1 MTEKAN
7 ILFVDDER
15 QVLIALRALFRSQY
29 QVFIAESGEAA
40 LDIIHQ
46 EPIHV
51 IVSDQRMPQMLGHE
65 LLRQAKKIRPSAVRL
80 LLTGYSDLSAIMHS
94 INEGEVFRFINKPW
108 DNTEIRSTIGNAVT
122 IALDTI
128 DSVPELFEETPDD
141 EHSAELELPQI
152 QGVGILVMDEA
163 PDVISQVKSLPQ
175 NDKSVYT
182 AQNIED
188 ALELLAEEEIGVIIT
203 DMTLDGEDTTEFI
216 KLLKQQYPLIM
227 TVVLT
232 DAFDSEIAVDLINE
246 GRIYRFL
253 RKPIADDVLHI
264 SIQNGL
270 RFYQAN
276 KDNPKLVQ
284 RQQVEAIKIIR
295 NPSLAQ
301 KVVGRFKSLRSR
313 FSWGR

>member
-1 MTEKAN
+1 MTEKPN
-7 ILFVDDER
+7 VLFVDDEK

-40 LDIIHQ
+40 LDIIRR

-65 LLRQAKKIRPSAVRL
+65 LLRQAKKLRPSAVRL
-80 LLTGYSDLSAIMHS
+80 LLTGYSDLSAIIHS

-108 DNTEIRSTIGNAVT
+108 DNTEIRSTIGNAVS
-122 IALDTI
+122 IALDTV
-128 DSVPELFEETPDD
+128 DSVPVLGEDTPGAGDATD
-141 EHSAELELPQI
+141 MAFPLDLE
-152 QGVGILVMDEA
+152 VGILLMDDA
-163 PDVISQVKSLPQ
+163 PDMISQVKGLYQ
-175 NDKSVYT
+175 QDKPIHT

-188 ALELLAEEEIGVIIT
+188 ALELLAQEEIGVIIT
-203 DMTLDGEDTTEFI
+203 DVTIDGEDTTEFI

-227 TVVLT
+227 TIVLT
-232 DAFDSEIAVDLINE
+232 DAFDSQTAVDLINQ

-253 RKPIADDVLHI
+253 RKPIADSLLGT
-264 SIQNGL
+264 SIRNGL
-270 RFYQAN
+270 QFYQAN
-276 KDNPKLVQ
+276 KENPKLVQ
-284 RQQVEAIKIIR
+284 QQQVEALKIVR

-301 KVVGRFKSLRSR
+301 KVIGRFKSLRAR

>member
-108 DNTEIRSTIGNAVT
+108 DNTEIRSTIGNAMT

-141 EHSAELELPQI
+141 EHSAELELPQN

-163 PDVISQVKSLPQ
+163 PDVISQVKSLTQ
-175 NDKSVYT
+175 NDRSIYT

-232 DAFDSEIAVDLINE
+232 DAFDSETAVDLINE

-253 RKPIADDVLHI
+253 RKPIADDMLHT

-284 RQQVEAIKIIR
+284 RQQVEAIKIVR